1 MNMIERVAIALA
13 MSQNPGNWK
22 VDFSEDQKNLWMVR
36 AKAAIEAMREP
47 TDSQRNNY
55 FKMRKAA
62 GQSDIGACFIDSH
75 WECAIDAA
83 LKEE

>member
-1 MNMIERVAIALA
+1 MNMIERVALA
-13 MSQNPGNWK
+13 ISGSDNPDNI
-22 VDFSEDQKNLWMVR
+22 LTIHRIR
-36 AKAAIEAMREP
+36 ARLAIEAMREP

-62 GQSDIGACFIDSH
+62 GQSDMGACFIDSH

-83 LKEE
+83 LKED